1 MENNH
6 IFRKIAAAVFFLM
19 GLGLIVGVV
28 FMIGLDKGFTEPRF
42 EMTVLFKRIG
52 GLVEGAPVRVS
63 GVTVGTVSNIDFLDE
78 EIEGRGVQV
87 RLSLYKRYE
96 KQLHKSVRFA
106 VITEGVL
113 GEKVMEI
120 TTHPHYFREDLTRP
134 IIGVD
139 PLDVQDL
146 AETFSAAAGAL
157 LETSQKIDTITQDV
171 RDFSVTVRRLLNRIE
186 QRIIDGDLFKL
197 F

>member
-1 MENNH
+1 MENNY
-6 IFRKIAAAVFFLM
+6 IFRKLAAAVFFLL
-19 GLGLIVGVV
+19 GVGLIVGVI
-28 FMIGLDKGFTEPRF
+28 FMIGLDKGLTETRF
-42 EMTVLFKRIG
+42 EMTVLFRRIG

-63 GVTVGTVSNIDFLDE
+63 GVTVGTVSKINFLDE
-78 EIEGRGVQV
+78 EVEGRGVRV
-87 RLSLYKRYE
+87 SLSLYKRYE

-113 GEKVMEI
+113 GEKVLEI
-120 TTHPHYFREDLTRP
+120 TTHPHYFREDLTKP
-134 IIGVD
+134 IVGID

-146 AETFSAAAGAL
+146 AENFNAAAGSL
-157 LETSQKIDTITQDV
+157 LETSRKIDTITQDV

-186 QRIIDGDLFKL
+186 QRIIDGDLFKI

>member
-1 MENNH
+1 MENNY
-6 IFRKIAAAVFFLM
+6 IFRKLAAAVFFLLGM
-19 GLGLIVGVV
+19 GLIVGAV
-28 FMIGLDKGFTEPRF
+28 FMIGLDKGFMEPRF
-42 EMTVLFKRIG
+42 EMRVLFRRIG

-63 GVTVGTVSNIDFLDE
+63 GVTVGTVSDIDFLDD

-87 RLSLYKRYE
+87 SLSLYKRYE
-96 KQLHKSVRFA
+96 KQLYKSVRFA

-113 GEKVMEI
+113 GEKVLEI
-120 TTHPHYFREDLTRP
+120 TTHPHYFREDLKKP

-146 AETFSAAAGAL
+146 AETFSAAAGSL
-157 LETSQKIDTITQDV
+157 LETSEKIDTITQDV
-171 RDFSVTVRRLLNRIE
+171 KDFSVTVRRLLNRIE